1 VTSAKTILLCA
12 IFAFIA
18 TASVARSDL
27 LAKGEDWREIP
38 FDVVDQ
44 RPLLAARIGEM
55 AGRMMFDTGTPE
67 AVFLNRDAAPL
78 PKGKVVGSGFAAS
91 GQPIE
96 VQLHDAPDVQ
106 IGGLPF
112 VTGPAVVSGNFGFVE
127 GMFGADY
134 LGFIGTPAVQDGAF
148 VLDHGRGV
156 LTVLRSDAEGVL
168 AVPKPAASEVVAE
181 LTFAL
186 VPGEQPTSG
195 AFVGDLPV
203 VLDFDTGDHGTFYLR
218 DETRTRL
225 EAEGVLIAKGE
236 DGILSAVTFGGGNFE
251 GLSVRL
257 VQSGGPDD
265 KRPWPGSDALR
276 LGAAFLSDH
285 PSIWNFPAGTITI
298 LQPDAGFLAAR

>member
-1 VTSAKTILLCA
+1 MTSTRAILLCA
-12 IFAFIA
+12 TLAFSA

-27 LAKGEDWREIP
+27 LAEGQDWRELP
-38 FDVVDQ
+38 FDVVDLK
-44 RPLLAARIGEM
+44 PLLAARIGDT

-78 PKGKVVGSGFAAS
+78 PEGKVVGSGFAAS
-91 GQPIE
+91 GQAID
-96 VQLHDAPDVQ
+96 VQLHKAPEVQ

-112 VTGPAVVSGNFGFVE
+112 ATGPAVVSGNFGFVE

-134 LGFIGTPAVQDGAF
+134 LGFIGTPAVQGGAF
-148 VLDHGRGV
+148 VLDYQRGV
-156 LTVLRSDAEGVL
+156 LTVLRSDADGVL
-168 AVPKPAASEVVAE
+168 AVPPPAASEVVAE

-195 AFVGDLPV
+195 AFVGGLPV
-203 VLDFDTGDHGTFYLR
+203 VLDFDTGDSGTFYLR
-218 DETRTRL
+218 DETRARL
-225 EAEGVLIAKGE
+225 EADGTLIARGE
-236 DGILSAVTFGGGNFE
+236 DGILSAVTFGGGGFD

-257 VQSGGPDD
+257 VRAGGPGD

-285 PSIWNFPAGTITI
+285 PSLWNFPAGTITV
-298 LQPDAGFLAAR
+298 LRPEAGFLAPR